1 MKLSKSSVKGVA
13 AILITS
19 MALFG
24 CATPGGTDATA
35 SSGESTECN
44 TALAAGIGA
53 VVGGLIGGGKNTLRG
68 AALGAGLGALAC
80 VAINYHARQVKSAQ
94 QVENEYKVAHKGTLP
109 ERTTVT
115 HYDTK
120 FQPATIKAGEKAVLT
135 SNIEVVK
142 GRNSPAPLIEEEATL
157 LKADGKVIKTTR
169 KTVTESPAGGAYS
182 GSFTIPM
189 PAGAPEGVYTLK
201 TALFINGE
209 QAGTHNAKLQVLT
222 ASRQTGTALALNA
235 R

>member
-1 MKLSKSSVKGVA
+1 MTLSKSSVKGVA
-13 AILITS
+13 AILIAS
-19 MALFG
+19 MTLFG
-24 CATPGGTDATA
+24 CATPGGTDSTA
-35 SSGESTECN
+35 GGEPTECN

-68 AALGAGLGALAC
+68 AAVGAGLGALAC
-80 VAINYHARQVKSAQ
+80 VAINYHARQVKTAQ

-142 GRNSPAPLIEEEATL
+142 GRNSPAPVIEEEATL